1 MAWLIDS
8 SVFVELDRHGE
19 SLRALETIVPSESFA
34 ISSIT
39 ASELLVGVHRTTS
52 ERQRVTRQHFVE
64 TVLNALLVLPF
75 DVDVART
82 HAWLFVEL
90 TSRGRRIE
98 SHDMIIAAT
107 ALTHDYAVL
116 THNVRHFERVPGLTV
131 QQPRW

>member
-1 MAWLIDS
+1 
-8 SVFVELDRHGE
+8 FVELGRHGE

-116 THNVRHFERVPGLTV
+116 THNVRHF
-131 QQPRW
+131 